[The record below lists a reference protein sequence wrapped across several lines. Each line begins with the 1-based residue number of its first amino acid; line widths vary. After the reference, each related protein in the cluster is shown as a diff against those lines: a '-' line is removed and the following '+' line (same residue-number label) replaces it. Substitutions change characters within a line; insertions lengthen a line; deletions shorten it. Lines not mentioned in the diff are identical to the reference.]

1 MIRYNKLKTPGISVI
16 IVVFNAV
23 KHLESSI
30 LSVVNQTSSK
40 IELIIIDGDSTDG
53 SVDIIRKYQDK
64 ISYWISEPDKGI
76 YDAMNN
82 GWNHANYD
90 NHILFLG
97 AGDTI
102 IELPSKSELKDDT
115 VYFGDV
121 ILGKDSNTFV
131 SKVDFRLKIGN
142 TIHHQALLVPKKL
155 QLKDPFNIKY
165 KVYADFDFNQRLFK
179 RKVRYIKCSKLKAYV
194 LPDGFSQH
202 YKTTEWYTIIKSNF
216 GIAYAWLGY
225 LYNQYQISRRKM
237 PKIKS
242 ILA

>member
-1 MIRYNKLKTPGISVI
+1 LKTQGISVI

-23 KHLESSI
+23 KDLEASI
-30 LSVVNQTSSK
+30 LSVVKLTSSK
-40 IELIIIDGDSTDG
+40 IELIIIDGNSTDG

-76 YDAMNN
+76 YDAMNK
-82 GWNHANYD
+82 GWNHANCD

-102 IELPSKSELKDDT
+102 IEVPLKDELEEDA
-115 VYFGDV
+115 VYFGNV
-121 ILGKDSNTFV
+121 ILGTNNNIFV
-131 SKVDFRLKIGN
+131 SKADFRLKIGN

-165 KVYADFDFNQRLFK
+165 KVYADFDFSQRLFNQ
-179 RKVRYIKCSKLKAYV
+179 KVKFIKCSKLKAYV

-216 GIAYAWLGY
+216 GITYAWMGY
-225 LYNQYQISRRKM
+225 LYYQYQILRRKT
-237 PKIKS
+237 PKI
-242 ILA
+242 